1 MMKYLALSALVLAVA
16 GMSASAFAGERHHH
30 HRHHRHYQPPV
41 ERERYVPASDDLL
54 YQLFGGPRYYD
65 QQLFTTAA
73 GACSYNRVGPDA
85 NATNKINDHH
95 CGK

>member
-1 MMKYLALSALVLAVA
+1 MMKYPALSALVLATVA
-16 GMSASAFAGERHHH
+16 GMSASAVAGERHH
-30 HRHHRHYQPPV
+30 HRHHRHQLQV
-41 ERERYVPASDDLL
+41 EHERYVPASDDIL